1 MAWYTVT
8 VQMINTY
15 SVEANTKEQAEIEV
29 QREYPHAMDSV
40 SIISVELE
48 E

>member
-8 VQMINTY
+8 VVMTNAY
-15 SVEANTKEQAEIEV
+15 SVEADTREQAEIEV
-29 QREYPHAMDSV
+29 QREYPHAVESV

-48 E
+48 T